1 MPWQTAPSLIIIG
14 GAFNVAAG
22 LMWGAHRLGY
32 GEVRA
37 CVRVFLVVVFPLYKI
52 NKSYT
57 WRLIL
62 VNVSFD
68 RPFKSE
74 SVH

>member
-37 CVRVFLVVVFPLYKI
+37 CVRVFLVVVFPL
-52 NKSYT
+52 
-57 WRLIL
+57 
-62 VNVSFD
+62 
-68 RPFKSE
+68 
-74 SVH
+74 